1 MGIVIWIVTVTLI
14 FLGALG
20 YLDQIFGFKWNRK
33 TLLLLLAIYLVLSVG
48 QPIMEWREGN
58 NEREQARQ
66 SEAQLRADLTSTQQQ
81 LAQQGEREAAIRQE
95 LADSQQK
102 QARAEQVLR

>member
-14 FLGALG
+14 SVGALG

-95 LADSQQK
+95 LADSQQ
-102 QARAEQVLR
+102 